1 MSHQFPE
8 VVEAARAVPE
18 GTVLDGEIVAW
29 DGDQPLPFN
38 ALQKRIGRKTVPKKL
53 LLEAPVILLARPVG
67 AYTLNVIRYTGPQGV
82 CLALSFDTQTLPV
95 NHCGTYNGSG
105 VGFVTALTDPGGG
118 TVRVAYGLTL
128 DPAITAV
135 AVEFTD
141 GGNTNSFTENG
152 AYLILLDGGRSPRRA
167 TGGRREPQ
175 VAGVAKHHA
184 VSVDVGKAQQLGL
197 GGCGKRAQR
206 HNQGH
211 DRQDETLGTNHSS
224 LLWDNGVSRLLRR
237 PSARAGRPDRRRDP

>member
-1 MSHQFPE
+1 MKSTLHTCQTIPFILRLLLYGIGCFFCAVLLAGCFQAP
-8 VVEAARAVPE
+8 VESGGPAESTGSIATLTPLSPATAVPS
-18 GTVLDGEIVAW
+18 
-29 DGDQPLPFN
+29 PLPTQPPTLPST
-38 ALQKRIGRKTVPKKL
+38 AAVPTSDPN
-53 LLEAPVILLARPVG
+53 APVILLARPVG
-67 AYTLNVIRYTGPQGV
+67 AYMLNVIRYTGPQGV

-105 VGFVTALTDPGGG
+105 VGFVTALTDPDGG

-167 TGGRREPQ
+167 TGVNQFGNM
-175 VAGVAKHHA
+175 
-184 VSVDVGKAQQLGL
+184 VGQW
-197 GGCGKRAQR
+197 
-206 HNQGH
+206 
-211 DRQDETLGTNHSS
+211 TFT
-224 LLWDNGVSRLLRR
+224 
-237 PSARAGRPDRRRDP
+237 P